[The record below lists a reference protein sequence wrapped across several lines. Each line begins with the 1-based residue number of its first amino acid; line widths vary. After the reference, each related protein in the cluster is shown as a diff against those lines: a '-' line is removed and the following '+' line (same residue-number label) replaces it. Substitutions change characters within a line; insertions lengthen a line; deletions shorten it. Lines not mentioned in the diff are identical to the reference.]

1 MRGTF
6 FIKRKEMLE
15 FHSNAIIMR
24 SSLNQLLGHA
34 LSETDVCSYGVV
46 SLAYPP
52 APIFCVT
59 LGN

>member
-1 MRGTF
+1 MQPLSLFLVTKVYLD
-6 FIKRKEMLE
+6 IN
-15 FHSNAIIMR
+15 SAIIMR